1 MLLNNIDGFRCEEIG
16 TVIAPVS
23 KGRLIFE
30 KKKKQIITR
39 MKQWWKEREKLK
51 NKNRRTI
58 WNKYSSSNN
67 EPANQR
73 TDISTN
79 RQNDGTTS

>member
-23 KGRLIFE
+23 KDRLIFE

-39 MKQWWKEREKLK
+39 MKQWWEERER
-51 NKNRRTI
+51 N
-58 WNKYSSSNN
+58 
-67 EPANQR
+67 
-73 TDISTN
+73 
-79 RQNDGTTS
+79 

>member
-1 MLLNNIDGFRCEEIG
+1 MQWLNIIRTVNSLVWKIQKQRLRRVMLLNNIDGFRCEEIG

-23 KGRLIFE
+23 KDRLIFE

-58 WNKYSSSNN
+58 WK
-67 EPANQR
+67 
-73 TDISTN
+73 T
-79 RQNDGTTS
+79 

>member
-1 MLLNNIDGFRCEEIG
+1 MLLNNIDGFRCEEVG

-39 MKQWWKEREKLK
+39 MKQWWEEREKLK
-51 NKNRRTI
+51 NK
-58 WNKYSSSNN
+58 
-67 EPANQR
+67 
-73 TDISTN
+73 
-79 RQNDGTTS
+79 

>member
-39 MKQWWKEREKLK
+39 MKQWWKEKEKLIK

-58 WNKYSSSNN
+58 WK
-67 EPANQR
+67 
-73 TDISTN
+73 T
-79 RQNDGTTS
+79 

>member
-1 MLLNNIDGFRCEEIG
+1 MNSLVWKIQKQRLRRVMLLNNIDGFRCEEIG

-39 MKQWWKEREKLK
+39 MKQWWEEREKLK

-58 WNKYSSSNN
+58 WK
-67 EPANQR
+67 
-73 TDISTN
+73 T
-79 RQNDGTTS
+79 

>member
-1 MLLNNIDGFRCEEIG
+1 MQWLNIIRTVNSLVWKIQKQRLRRVMLLNNIDGFRCEEIG

-39 MKQWWKEREKLK
+39 MKQWWEEREKLK

-58 WNKYSSSNN
+58 WK
-67 EPANQR
+67 
-73 TDISTN
+73 T
-79 RQNDGTTS
+79 

>member
-1 MLLNNIDGFRCEEIG
+1 MQWLNIIRTVNSLVWKIQKQRLRRVMLLNNIDGFRCEEIG

-58 WNKYSSSNN
+58 WK
-67 EPANQR
+67 
-73 TDISTN
+73 T
-79 RQNDGTTS
+79 

>member
-30 KKKKQIITR
+30 KKTKQIITR
-39 MKQWWKEREKLK
+39 MKQWWEEREKLK

-58 WNKYSSSNN
+58 WK
-67 EPANQR
+67 
-73 TDISTN
+73 T
-79 RQNDGTTS
+79 